1 MRLRSFPFNKTVEDF
16 IHSHE
21 MVFIIEQNRDAQM
34 RSLLINELNV
44 NPQKM
49 ISVLNF
55 DGMPITA
62 QFISTRINKTL
73 SLAIN

>member
-1 MRLRSFPFNKTVEDF
+1 
-16 IHSHE
+16 

-73 SLAIN
+73 SPDIN

>member
-1 MRLRSFPFNKTVEDF
+1 
-16 IHSHE
+16 

-44 NPQKM
+44 NPKKM
-49 ISVLNF
+49 ISILNF

>member
-1 MRLRSFPFNKTVEDF
+1 M
-16 IHSHE
+16 I
-21 MVFIIEQNRDAQM
+21 FIIEQNRDAQM

-73 SLAIN
+73 SPAIN